1 MFMVRKNE
9 HMFEKSNLSPLGIRL
24 LTFLARNPSREVYL
38 RQLAS
43 EVDASPSGCFTAIK
57 GLLEDNLVVSRRS
70 GRNVYWRANPEN
82 PGLRS
87 LKVFI
92 NIKELEGAL
101 KKVRDLS
108 SKVVL
113 FGSCATGEDTDASD
127 IDLLVVT
134 EDPERARRILSGARA
149 GGRRINP
156 MFLSP
161 SGLLDLKETD
171 RALYDEIRKGIVLW
185 SGMHD

>member
-9 HMFEKSNLSPLGIRL
+9 HMFEKSSLSPLGFRL

-43 EVDASPSGCFTAIK
+43 EVGASPSGCSTVMR
-57 GLLEDNLVVSRRS
+57 GLHEDNLVLSRKS
-70 GRNVYWRANPEN
+70 GRNVYWQANTEN

-127 IDLLVVT
+127 IDLLIVT
-134 EDPERARRILSGARA
+134 EDVPRARKILSGARA

-156 MFLSP
+156 MFLSS

-171 RALYDEIRKGIVLW
+171 RALYDELRKGIVLW
-185 SGMHD
+185 SGNHE